1 MVLAIEAGSEGH
13 SAGVSP
19 ILLGDRA
26 RFKTKARFK
35 ARFKAKIKTKFKAKA
50 KAKARFKA
58 KTKFKTKT
66 KTKTKEE
73 GKGTVKEKGEGRR
86 PRKEEESREN
96 GLESAMA
103 DGDPFLL
110 GPTTLPPSTGT
121 CTRAWAGARSRRRV
135 VWQSG

>member
-1 MVLAIEAGSEGH
+1 VVLAIEAGSEGH

-26 RFKTKARFK
+26 RFKTKTKTKAKAKFK
-35 ARFKAKIKTKFKAKA
+35 ARFKAKFKAKA

-58 KTKFKTKT
+58 KTKFKT

-110 GPTTLPPSTGT
+110 GHTTLPPSTGT